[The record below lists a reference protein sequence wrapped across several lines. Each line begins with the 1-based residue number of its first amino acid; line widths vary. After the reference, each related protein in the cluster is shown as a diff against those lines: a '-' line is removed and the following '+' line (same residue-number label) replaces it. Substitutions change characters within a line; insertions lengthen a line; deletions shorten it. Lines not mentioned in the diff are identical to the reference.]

1 MPEAEVGTALSAA
14 SIISSFGLV
23 SSVSI
28 LFVRVADAHLSVV
41 SCVCVFLCVC
51 DVDFSAKEQ
60 QTEAINDSFES
71 LSTLVDP
78 NRLSEFFDQY
88 FDHSDR

>member
-1 MPEAEVGTALSAA
+1 MC
-14 SIISSFGLV
+14 V
-23 SSVSI
+23 SV
-28 LFVRVADAHLSVV
+28 
-41 SCVCVFLCVC
+41 CVCVCV
-51 DVDFSAKEQ
+51 VDFSAKEQ
-60 QTEAINDSFES
+60 QTEAIDDSFES

>member
-1 MPEAEVGTALSAA
+1 MQFTRSRFTTIAD
-14 SIISSFGLV
+14 ILV
-23 SSVSI
+23 QAV
-28 LFVRVADAHLSVV
+28 FVRVADAHLSAV

-51 DVDFSAKEQ
+51 VCVVDFSAKEQ
-60 QTEAINDSFES
+60 QTDAIDDSFES

>member
-1 MPEAEVGTALSAA
+1 MFCS
-14 SIISSFGLV
+14 GLN
-23 SSVSI
+23 SHAPLEFL

-51 DVDFSAKEQ
+51 VRDVDFSAKEQ
-60 QTEAINDSFES
+60 QTEAIDDSFES